1 MAMLDYSER
10 ILGLSIVISL
20 IAAGLVFLSL
30 RRLLVVP
37 LTRLIDKMVAFR
49 DDPEDAAN
57 VVMPSGRSDEIGVA
71 QRQLHD
77 MQIALRGALKQK
89 ARLAA
94 LGTGVTKINHDL
106 RNILSTAALL
116 SERLALSDDPE
127 VRRITPRLLDAL
139 DRAVDLCRDRKST
152 RLNSSH

>member
-1 MAMLDYSER
+1 
-10 ILGLSIVISL
+10 
-20 IAAGLVFLSL
+20 
-30 RRLLVVP
+30 
-37 LTRLIDKMVAFR
+37 MVAFR
-49 DDPEDAAN
+49 DDPEDVAD

-116 SERLALSDDPE
+116 SERLAHRNDPE
-127 VRRITPRLLDAL
+127 VRRLTPPLLHAL
-139 DRAVDLCRDRKST
+139 ARDVDVCRHPLTYPRAVGQPRSAASRA
-152 RLNSSH
+152 REGGGP

>member
-1 MAMLDYSER
+1 MRRRGVATLIMDAFDTLLQADGRTLKVIGVSPRDPAAQVELVLDEGPLRMAMLDYSER

-77 MQIALRGALKQK
+77 MQTALRGAL
-89 ARLAA
+89 
-94 LGTGVTKINHDL
+94 
-106 RNILSTAALL
+106 
-116 SERLALSDDPE
+116 
-127 VRRITPRLLDAL
+127 
-139 DRAVDLCRDRKST
+139 
-152 RLNSSH
+152 